1 MEIITI
7 IATVMGYT
15 ILGLILLG
23 LIISLYQWL
32 LYGEI
37 GSFSSQTIKG
47 NKVFINGK
55 LVAETTGKN
64 VSVINGNVYENGK
77 LIYKHKRKFRWEK

>member
-1 MEIITI
+1 METITI
-7 IATVMGYT
+7 IATVIGYT
-15 ILGLILLG
+15 ILGLFLLG

-77 LIYKHKRKFRWEK
+77 LIYKRKRKFRWEK

>member
-1 MEIITI
+1 MGTITI
-7 IATVMGYT
+7 IAAGIGYT
-15 ILGLILLG
+15 ILGLFLLG

-37 GSFSSQTIKG
+37 GSLSSQTIKG

>member
-1 MEIITI
+1 METITI
-7 IATVMGYT
+7 IATGIGYT
-15 ILGLILLG
+15 ILGLFLLG

-37 GSFSSQTIKG
+37 GIVSSQSIKG

-55 LVAETTGKN
+55 LVAETSSKN
-64 VSVINGNVYENGK
+64 ISVMNGNVYENGE

>member
-1 MEIITI
+1 METITI
-7 IATVMGYT
+7 IATGIGYT

-37 GSFSSQTIKG
+37 GTVSTQTIKG

-64 VSVINGNVYENGK
+64 VTLVNGNVYENGE

>member
-1 MEIITI
+1 METITI
-7 IATVMGYT
+7 IATGIGYT

-37 GSFSSQTIKG
+37 GTVSTQTIKG

-55 LVAETTGKN
+55 LVAETTGEN

-77 LIYKHKRKFRWEK
+77 LIYKYKRKFRWEK